1 MMYLPV
7 SKSVSSSPMVTNYVS
22 TKLYSYLFNLKLTK
36 NDLIRLKKSLTK
48 IGEIDELLVKA

>member
-1 MMYLPV
+1 MMYLLV
-7 SKSVSSSPMVTNYVS
+7 SKSVSFSPMVTNYVS